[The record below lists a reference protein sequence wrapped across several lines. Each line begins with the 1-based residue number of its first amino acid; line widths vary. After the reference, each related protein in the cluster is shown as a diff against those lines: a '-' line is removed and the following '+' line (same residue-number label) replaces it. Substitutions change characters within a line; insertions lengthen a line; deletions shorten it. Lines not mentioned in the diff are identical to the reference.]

1 MSLTRLL
8 AALTAAALVLSVACA
23 AAATIPRS
31 DPEEVDL
38 SRIVL
43 TDAQGGELAL
53 DEVLPDGP
61 VALHFWA
68 TWCVPCRDELP
79 AIDRF
84 VTALTENGIAERLIV
99 VSVDSL
105 AYERVMEFVRDD
117 LGLQSLTTWQ
127 EITRKAGPTF
137 RLFGYPDTVLLDA
150 DHNMVARLPGTLDWD
165 APGTRAQLIDHLT
178 MSVD

>member
-1 MSLTRLL
+1 MSLTRPLPAL
-8 AALTAAALVLSVACA
+8 AAAVLALSAACA

-31 DPEEVDL
+31 DPETVDL

-43 TDAQGGELAL
+43 TDAQGDERSL
-53 DEVLPDGP
+53 DDILPDGP

-84 VTALTENGIAERLIV
+84 VTALTEDGVAERLVV
-99 VSVDSL
+99 VSVDRFG
-105 AYERVMEFVRDD
+105 YERVLAFVHDD
-117 LGLQSLTTWQ
+117 LGLQNLTTWQ
-127 EITRKAGPTF
+127 EVTRKAGPTF

-150 DHNMVARLPGTLDWD
+150 DHRMVARLPGALDWD
-165 APGTRAQLIDHLT
+165 DPGIRSALMSHLRD
-178 MSVD
+178 SD